1 MVVEVAP
8 KAAEATG
15 VDGEDKGT
23 AQYADHGIRIGTSCA
38 TSPAPIDF
46 GPGVEFGRKP
56 KLTAHH
62 PREAIK
68 LQLRP
73 GRKTAGERLHLIVR
87 TDNVHAPTISKLRT

>member
-1 MVVEVAP
+1 
-8 KAAEATG
+8 
-15 VDGEDKGT
+15 
-23 AQYADHGIRIGTSCA
+23 
-38 TSPAPIDF
+38 
-46 GPGVEFGRKP
+46 VEFGRKP